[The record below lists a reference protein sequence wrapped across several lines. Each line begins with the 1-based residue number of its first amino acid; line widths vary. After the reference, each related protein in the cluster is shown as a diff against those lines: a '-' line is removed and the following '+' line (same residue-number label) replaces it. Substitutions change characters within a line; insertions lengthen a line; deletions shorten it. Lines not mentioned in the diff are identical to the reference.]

1 MGSSSSW
8 TDIRSRV
15 SKGLHYRYTA
25 YPLFLILMMYKLI
38 MLDHQLHITN
48 MKLDQADYVIAVGS
62 LLLVSFWTLW
72 LPARGRLVSLTLLNL
87 VWTGILYADLI
98 YYRYF
103 DDFITVPVL
112 MQAGQVGSLGDSIRS
127 LIHGVD
133 LLFYIDWLVIVP
145 FTAAMV
151 VHKRKTAIIAYGL
164 PGEHRQQRRTR
175 VLRRLVTG
183 TLALILGIAMT
194 FVPIKRASDTWAV
207 GLFEGNWW
215 NITLYNVTG
224 LIGFHGYDVY
234 RYGRDH
240 LLGQPKLAEEEAEQ
254 VKAWFDA
261 KRALPAGTDAMFGKY
276 KGSNVIMIQTEAF
289 MNFVIGQSIEGQEI
303 TPNFNRLMKDSMY
316 FSNFYHQTGQ
326 GRTSDADFVTH
337 SSLLPLPTGSV
348 FTRYADRE
356 YDTLPEIL
364 KEQGYAANAF
374 HAYDS
379 SFWNRTTM
387 YREMKYDRF
396 FSKKDFDMTDVQG
409 WSLSDK
415 AFFAQ
420 SLSYMKDIQQP
431 FYSFLITLTS
441 HHPYYVPKDGNK
453 LDTGA
458 FEGTIFGNYLQSI
471 HYVDEA
477 FGQFVDQMKQQG
489 LLDNTILIIYG
500 DHDNSIKD
508 QSDYEKFLDRELNAL
523 DMEQIMN
530 QVPLLIHLPDGGNAG
545 VYPEAAGMMN
555 VTPSILHLLGVSSEP
570 YYWIGSQLFDGRPRL
585 IPLRSG
591 AFSDENV
598 FYLPSET
605 AGLEGG
611 TCYDLATRQPTD
623 IQACREGYDETQKEL
638 KISDQ
643 VITYD
648 LLKQFKADGDGKRRE
663 VK

>member
-1 MGSSSSW
+1 MLSSPSW
-8 TDIRSRV
+8 IDIRSRV
-15 SKGLHYRYTA
+15 SRGLHYRYTA
-25 YPLFLILMMYKLI
+25 YLLFLILMMYKLI
-38 MLDHQLHITN
+38 MLDHQLHIAN
-48 MKLDQADYVIAVGS
+48 MKLDRADYVIAVGS
-62 LLLVSFWTLW
+62 LLLISFWTLW
-72 LPARGRLVSLTLLNL
+72 LPARGRLASLTLLNL

-133 LLFYIDWLVIVP
+133 LFFFIDWVVIVP
-145 FTAAMV
+145 FTAVMMFR
-151 VHKRKTAIIAYGL
+151 KRRSISETYGF
-164 PGEHRQQRRTR
+164 PGEFQRHRRKR
-175 VLRRLVTG
+175 VFGRLAAG
-183 TLALILGIAMT
+183 ALVFILGMVMT
-194 FVPIKRASDTWAV
+194 FVPIKKASDTWAV

-224 LIGFHGYDVY
+224 LIGFHGYDLY

-240 LLGQPKLAEEEAEQ
+240 LIGQPKLAEEEVNQ

-261 KRALPAGTDAMFGKY
+261 KHGKASGTGALFGKY

-289 MNFVIGQSIEGQEI
+289 MNFVIGQSIGGQEI

-364 KEQGYAANAF
+364 KEQGYAANVF

-387 YREMKYDRF
+387 YREMNYDRF
-396 FSKKDFDMTDVQG
+396 YSKKDYEMNDVLG

-420 SLSYMKDIQQP
+420 SLDRMKGIEQP

-441 HHPYYVPKDGNK
+441 HHPYYVPKDARK
-453 LDTGA
+453 LDTGE
-458 FEGTIFGNYLQSI
+458 FEGTMFGDYLQSI

-477 FGQFVDQMKQQG
+477 FGQFEEQMKQQG
-489 LLDNTILIIYG
+489 LWDNTILLIYG
-500 DHDNSIKD
+500 DHDNSIKEI
-508 QSDYEKFLDRELNAL
+508 SDYEKFLGRDLNAL

-530 QVPLLIHLPDGGNAG
+530 QVPLLIRLPDGGNAG

-555 VTPSILHLLGVSSEP
+555 VTPSILHLLGVSEAP
-570 YYWIGSQLFDGRPRL
+570 YYWIGGHLFDDKPRL

-591 AFSDENV
+591 AFSEEKV

-611 TCYDLATRQPTD
+611 TCYDLTTRQPTD
-623 IQACREGYDETQKEL
+623 IQACRDGYDETRKQL
-638 KISDQ
+638 QISDQ

-648 LLKQFKADGDGKRRE
+648 LLKLFKAQG
-663 VK
+663 

>member
-1 MGSSSSW
+1 MLSSPSW
-8 TDIRSRV
+8 IDIRSRV
-15 SKGLHYRYTA
+15 SRGLHYRYTA
-25 YPLFLILMMYKLI
+25 YLLFLILMMYKLI

-48 MKLDQADYVIAVGS
+48 MKLDRADYVIAVGS
-62 LLLVSFWTLW
+62 LLLISFWTLW
-72 LPARGRLVSLTLLNL
+72 LPARGRLASLTLLNL

-133 LLFYIDWLVIVP
+133 LFFFIDWVVIVP
-145 FTAAMV
+145 FTAVMMFR
-151 VHKRKTAIIAYGL
+151 KRRSTSETYGF
-164 PGEHRQQRRTR
+164 PGEFRRHRRKR
-175 VLRRLVTG
+175 VLGRLAAG
-183 TLALILGIAMT
+183 TLVFILGMVMT
-194 FVPIKRASDTWAV
+194 FIPIKKASDTWAV

-224 LIGFHGYDVY
+224 LIGFHGYDLY

-240 LLGQPKLAEEEAEQ
+240 LIGQPKLAEEEVNQ

-261 KRALPAGTDAMFGKY
+261 KQGKASGTGALFGKY

-289 MNFVIGQSIEGQEI
+289 MNFVIGRSIGGQEI

-364 KEQGYAANAF
+364 KEQGYAANVF

-387 YREMKYDRF
+387 YREMNYDRF
-396 FSKKDFDMTDVQG
+396 YSKKDYEMNDVLG

-420 SLSYMKDIQQP
+420 SLDRMKGIEQP

-441 HHPYYVPKDGNK
+441 HHPYYVPKDARK
-453 LDTGA
+453 LDTGE
-458 FEGTIFGNYLQSI
+458 FEGTMFGDYLQSI

-477 FGQFVDQMKQQG
+477 FGQFAEQMKQQG
-489 LLDNTILIIYG
+489 LWDNTILLIYG
-500 DHDNSIKD
+500 DHDNSIKEI
-508 QSDYEKFLDRELNAL
+508 SDYEKFLGRDLNAL

-530 QVPLLIHLPDGGNAG
+530 QVPLLIRLPDGGNAG

-555 VTPSILHLLGVSSEP
+555 VTPSILHLLGVSEAP
-570 YYWIGSQLFDGRPRL
+570 YYWIGGHLFDDKPRL

-591 AFSDENV
+591 AFSEEKV

-611 TCYDLATRQPTD
+611 TCYDLTTRQPTD
-623 IQACREGYDETQKEL
+623 IQACRDGYDETRKEL
-638 KISDQ
+638 QISDQ

-648 LLKQFKADGDGKRRE
+648 LLKLFKAQGKGE
-663 VK
+663 TE

>member
-1 MGSSSSW
+1 MLSSPSW
-8 TDIRSRV
+8 IDIRSRV

-25 YPLFLILMMYKLI
+25 YLLFLILMMYKLI
-38 MLDHQLHITN
+38 MLDHQLHIAN
-48 MKLDQADYVIAVGS
+48 MKLDRADYVIAVGS
-62 LLLVSFWTLW
+62 LLLISFWTLW
-72 LPARGRLVSLTLLNL
+72 LPARGRLASLTLLNL

-133 LLFYIDWLVIVP
+133 LFFFIDWVVIVP
-145 FTAAMV
+145 FTAVMV
-151 VHKRKTAIIAYGL
+151 FRKRRTTSHTYEF
-164 PGEHRQQRRTR
+164 PGELQRHRRKR
-175 VLRRLVTG
+175 VFGRLAVG
-183 TLALILGIAMT
+183 ALVFILGMVMT
-194 FVPIKRASDTWAV
+194 FVPIKKASDTWAV

-224 LIGFHGYDVY
+224 LIGFHGYDLY

-240 LLGQPKLAEEEAEQ
+240 LIGQPKLADEEVNQ

-261 KRALPAGTDAMFGKY
+261 KHGKASGTGALFGKY
-276 KGSNVIMIQTEAF
+276 KGSNVIIIQTEAF
-289 MNFVIGQSIEGQEI
+289 MNFVIGQSIGGQEI

-364 KEQGYAANAF
+364 KEQGYAANVF

-387 YREMKYDRF
+387 YREMNYDRF
-396 FSKKDFDMTDVQG
+396 YSKKDYEMNDVLG

-420 SLSYMKDIQQP
+420 SLDRMKGIEQP

-441 HHPYYVPKDGNK
+441 HHPYYVPKDARK
-453 LDTGA
+453 LDTGE
-458 FEGTIFGNYLQSI
+458 FEGTMFGDYLQSI

-477 FGQFVDQMKQQG
+477 FGQFAEQMKQQG
-489 LLDNTILIIYG
+489 LWDNTILLIYG
-500 DHDNSIKD
+500 DHDNSIKEI
-508 QSDYEKFLDRELNAL
+508 SDYEKFLGRDLNAL

-530 QVPLLIHLPDGGNAG
+530 QVPLLIRLPDGGNAG

-555 VTPSILHLLGVSSEP
+555 VTPSILHLLGVSEAP
-570 YYWIGSQLFDGRPRL
+570 YYWIGGHLFDDKPRL

-591 AFSDENV
+591 AFSEEKV

-611 TCYDLATRQPTD
+611 TCYDLTTRQPTD
-623 IQACREGYDETQKEL
+623 IQACRDGYDETQKQL
-638 KISDQ
+638 QISDQ

-648 LLKQFKADGDGKRRE
+648 LLKLFKAQGKGE
-663 VK
+663 AE

>member
-1 MGSSSSW
+1 MLSSPSW
-8 TDIRSRV
+8 IDIRSRV
-15 SKGLHYRYTA
+15 SRGLHYRYTA
-25 YPLFLILMMYKLI
+25 YLLFLILMMYKLI
-38 MLDHQLHITN
+38 MLDHQLHIAN
-48 MKLDQADYVIAVGS
+48 MKLDRADYVIAVGS
-62 LLLVSFWTLW
+62 LLLISFWTLW
-72 LPARGRLVSLTLLNL
+72 LPARGRLASLTLLNL

-133 LLFYIDWLVIVP
+133 LFFFIDWVVIVP
-145 FTAAMV
+145 FTAVMV
-151 VHKRKTAIIAYGL
+151 FRKRRTTFQTYGF
-164 PGEHRQQRRTR
+164 PGEFQRHRRKR
-175 VLRRLVTG
+175 VFGRLAAG
-183 TLALILGIAMT
+183 ALVFFLGMVMT
-194 FVPIKRASDTWAV
+194 FVPIKKASDTWAV

-224 LIGFHGYDVY
+224 LIGFHGYDLY

-240 LLGQPKLAEEEAEQ
+240 LIGQPKLAEEEVNQ

-261 KRALPAGTDAMFGKY
+261 KHGKASGTGALFGKY

-289 MNFVIGQSIEGQEI
+289 MNFVIGQSIGGQEI

-364 KEQGYAANAF
+364 KEQGYAANVF

-387 YREMKYDRF
+387 YREMNYDRF
-396 FSKKDFDMTDVQG
+396 YSKKDYEMNDVLG

-420 SLSYMKDIQQP
+420 SLDRMKGIEQP

-441 HHPYYVPKDGNK
+441 HHPYYVPKDARK
-453 LDTGA
+453 LDTGE
-458 FEGTIFGNYLQSI
+458 FEGTMFGDYLQSI

-477 FGQFVDQMKQQG
+477 FGQFEEQMKQQG
-489 LLDNTILIIYG
+489 LWDNTILLIYG
-500 DHDNSIKD
+500 DHDNSIKEI
-508 QSDYEKFLDRELNAL
+508 SDYEKFLGRDLNAL

-530 QVPLLIHLPDGGNAG
+530 QVPLLIRLPDGGNAG

-555 VTPSILHLLGVSSEP
+555 VTPSILHLLGVSEAP
-570 YYWIGSQLFDGRPRL
+570 YYWIGGHLFDDKPRL

-591 AFSDENV
+591 AFSEEKV

-611 TCYDLATRQPTD
+611 TCYDLTTRQPTD
-623 IQACREGYDETQKEL
+623 IQACRDGHDETRKQL
-638 KISDQ
+638 QISDQ

-648 LLKQFKADGDGKRRE
+648 LLKLFKAQGKGE
-663 VK
+663 TE

>member
-1 MGSSSSW
+1 MLSSPSW
-8 TDIRSRV
+8 IDIRSRV
-15 SKGLHYRYTA
+15 SRGLHYRYTA
-25 YPLFLILMMYKLI
+25 YLLFLILMMYKLI
-38 MLDHQLHITN
+38 MLDHQLHIAN
-48 MKLDQADYVIAVGS
+48 MKLDRADYVIAVGS
-62 LLLVSFWTLW
+62 LLLISFWTLW
-72 LPARGRLVSLTLLNL
+72 LPARGRLASLTLLNL

-127 LIHGVD
+127 LIHGAD
-133 LLFYIDWLVIVP
+133 LFFFIDWVVIVP
-145 FTAAMV
+145 FTAVMV
-151 VHKRKTAIIAYGL
+151 FRKRTSTSETYGF
-164 PGEHRQQRRTR
+164 PGEFQRHRRKR
-175 VLRRLVTG
+175 VFGRLAAG
-183 TLALILGIAMT
+183 TLVFILGMVMT
-194 FVPIKRASDTWAV
+194 FVPIKKASDTWAV

-224 LIGFHGYDVY
+224 LIGFHGYDLY

-240 LLGQPKLAEEEAEQ
+240 LIGQPKLADEEVNQ

-261 KRALPAGTDAMFGKY
+261 KHGKASGTGALFGKY

-289 MNFVIGQSIEGQEI
+289 MNFVIGQSIGGQEI

-364 KEQGYAANAF
+364 KEQGYAANVF

-387 YREMKYDRF
+387 YREMNYDRF
-396 FSKKDFDMTDVQG
+396 YSKKDYEMNDVLG

-420 SLSYMKDIQQP
+420 SLDRMKGIEQP

-441 HHPYYVPKDGNK
+441 HHPYYVPKDARK
-453 LDTGA
+453 LDTGE
-458 FEGTIFGNYLQSI
+458 FEGTMFGDYLQSI

-477 FGQFVDQMKQQG
+477 FGQFEEQMKQQG
-489 LLDNTILIIYG
+489 LWDNTILLIYG
-500 DHDNSIKD
+500 DHDNSIKEI
-508 QSDYEKFLDRELNAL
+508 SDYEKFLGRDLNAL
-523 DMEQIMN
+523 DMELIMN
-530 QVPLLIHLPDGGNAG
+530 QVPLLIRLPDGGNAG

-555 VTPSILHLLGVSSEP
+555 VTPSILHLLGVSEAP
-570 YYWIGSQLFDGRPRL
+570 YYWIGGHLFDDKPRL

-591 AFSDENV
+591 AFSEEKV

-611 TCYDLATRQPTD
+611 TCYDLTTRQPTD
-623 IQACREGYDETQKEL
+623 IQACRDGYDETRKQL
-638 KISDQ
+638 QISDQ

-648 LLKQFKADGDGKRRE
+648 LLKLFKAQGKGE
-663 VK
+663 ME